1 MTMRYPSWIT
11 RYRPPVHPCAA
22 TSLRSA
28 CGPSV
33 RVVPSACDQKGSS
46 VKRTRKPTSTVQFQ
60 WAAAFAT
67 VQRMTR
73 VAKQRNGSKRCGRR
87 RRRRR
92 LLFRCSRVVVDVGG
106 GGAAVHRSRRG
117 AARGAL
123 CVRPHALACN
133 ACCLRDLVEQH
144 KLCPTGGPIGC
155 LIHVFL

>member
-1 MTMRYPSWIT
+1 MTMRCPSWIT

-67 VQRMTR
+67 VQRMAR

-123 CVRPHALACN
+123 LYACGHMPWSATLAAYVTSSSSTSCARPA
-133 ACCLRDLVEQH
+133 DL
-144 KLCPTGGPIGC
+144 
-155 LIHVFL
+155 

>member
-1 MTMRYPSWIT
+1 MRCPSWIT

-67 VQRMTR
+67 VQRMAR

-92 LLFRCSRVVVDVGG
+92 LLFRCSRVVVDVEP
-106 GGAAVHRSRRG
+106 S
-117 AARGAL
+117 AARGAT
-123 CVRPHALACN
+123 VEAQRVAVVGD
-133 ACCLRDLVEQH
+133 DLVADQSVS
-144 KLCPTGGPIGC
+144 ISC
-155 LIHVFL
+155 LVGQGRNCGSRGSFAIAVVVVAIAVR